1 MQTSQPQSSHH
12 LVQIAV
18 VGDIHNQWNEE
29 DAAALKALG
38 ADLTIFV
45 GDFGNEAVD
54 IVRQVAQ
61 LSMPKAVALGN
72 HDAWHT
78 ATPWGRK
85 KSPYDRNLEDRVQQQ
100 LDALG
105 TDHVGYR
112 HRDFPAQQLSI
123 VGGRPFSW
131 GGPDWKYDDFYQER
145 FGVSSMQDS
154 CDRIVQAATQSQF
167 ETVVLVS
174 HNGPAGLGDQPEDLC
189 GRDWQPIG
197 GDYGDPDLQNAVST
211 LKKIGKQVPLV
222 TFGHMHHALRH
233 RKDRQRQRVQVDA
246 DGTLYLN
253 AACVPR
259 ILDTESGHYH
269 NFSVVQLENA
279 QVIQA
284 SSVWISAQ
292 GAIGHQEILFEQ
304 LKNPNF

>member
-1 MQTSQPQSSHH
+1 MQTSQPQSNPH

-18 VGDIHNQWNEE
+18 VGDIHNQWSEE

-38 ADLTIFV
+38 ADLTLFV

-61 LSMPKAVALGN
+61 LPVPKAVALGN

-85 KSPYDRNLEDRVQQQ
+85 KSPYDRTLEDRVQQQ

-105 TDHVGYR
+105 ADHIGYS
-112 HRDFPAQQLSI
+112 HRDFPAQQLSV

-131 GGPDWKYDDFYQER
+131 GGPNWKYDDFYQER

-154 CDRIVQAATQSQF
+154 CKRIVQSATQSQF
-167 ETVVLVS
+167 ETVLLVS
-174 HNGPAGLGDQPEDLC
+174 HNGPTGLGDQPEDPC

-197 GDYGDPDLQNAVST
+197 GDYGDPDLQSAVT
-211 LKKIGKQVPLV
+211 ALKKLGKRVPLV

-233 RKDRQRQRVQVDA
+233 RKDRQRQRVQMDV

-259 ILDTESGHYH
+259 ILDNESGRYH

-292 GAIGHQEILFEQ
+292 GAIGHQEVLFEQ
-304 LKNPNF
+304 SLRS